1 MILIAVDPGVT
12 TGNRIIII
20 NSHGI
25 PQLDK
30 LAPPGKWCVADPD
43 YTGGY
48 SSVVEQDRFPFLA
61 RMEHILRLHVDAV
74 HFQVERFTITSA
86 TAKKGAQPE
95 PLYVIGA
102 LMYLAEK
109 YNATLDMSLPS
120 QVMKLFPDP
129 VLKTLGLF
137 TKGKGHAN
145 DAARHAAF
153 YLLNHDL
160 ITYDDMYG
168 TDNQTAA
175 SNLSADGEASAS

>member
-1 MILIAVDPGVT
+1 MILWAVDPGVT
-12 TGNRIIII
+12 TGNRVLVI

-30 LAPPGKWCVADPD
+30 IAPPGKWCIADAD
-43 YTGGY
+43 AYGGYTGGY
-48 SSVVEQDRFPFLA
+48 TGWIEQERFSFLSRVEHVLS
-61 RMEHILRLHVDAV
+61 LHVDAV
-74 HFQVERFTITSA
+74 HFQIERFTITSA

-102 LMYLAEK
+102 LEYLATK
-109 YNATLDMSLPS
+109 YHATFDFSLPS

-129 VLKTLGLF
+129 VLKKLSLF
-137 TKGKGHAN
+137 IKGKGHAN

-153 YLLNHDL
+153 YLLNHEL

-168 TDNQTAA
+168 AP
-175 SNLSADGEASAS
+175 SAG